1 MSLNKNLKNKVA
13 IAKGDE
19 YSSTLKALSLIKDQ
33 VLVKLQ
39 KKKVREIFLK
49 PNWVMFQDN
58 WLAITKTQTVKA
70 IIDYFNSLGKFK
82 IMVGDASPT
91 AFGWNTKTLLK
102 QTDFVDLAKQYR
114 NVRVIDLN
122 DYPAEEKFQALTLDG
137 EKPIR
142 YFKPILESQ
151 FLVSVAKMKTHDTF
165 ANTLSLKNVA
175 SGCAH
180 GEDKFYLHGLG
191 KFPDERRNN
200 PDFKKQILALAH
212 YNFYHGSK
220 AVYPDLAVIDGVVAM
235 EGNGPVHG
243 TVVNLGMT
251 LAAIDALSAD
261 LVATKIMGINPQEVF
276 YLEILKEE
284 RDLEF
289 EIIGENEKEFLHKF
303 KLSDNYQS
311 RPPLT
316 KKEVLNLINR

>member
-1 MSLNKNLKNKVA
+1 MNKNLKNKVA

-19 YSSTLKALSLIKDQ
+19 YFSTRKALSLIKDE
-33 VLVKLQ
+33 VLAKLQ
-39 KKKVREIFLK
+39 KKNAQEIFLK

-58 WLAITKTQTVKA
+58 WLPITKTQTVKA
-70 IIDYFNSLGKFK
+70 MIDFFNSLGKFR
-82 IMVGDASPT
+82 IVVGDASPT
-91 AFGWNTKTLLK
+91 AFGWNTKMFLE
-102 QTDFVDLAKQYR
+102 QTDFLDLAKQYG

-191 KFPDERRNN
+191 KFPDERRNS
-200 PDFKKQILALAH
+200 PDFEKQILTLAH
-212 YNFYHGSK
+212 YNFCQGSK

-235 EGNGPVHG
+235 EGNGPVYG
-243 TVVNLGMT
+243 TAVNLGIT
-251 LAAIDALSAD
+251 LVSVDALSAD
-261 LVATKIMGINPQEVF
+261 LVATQIMGINPQEII

-284 RDLEF
+284 LGGEF
-289 EIIGENEKEFLHKF
+289 EVIGENEKEFTSKF
-303 KLSDNYQS
+303 KLSDHYQKS
-311 RPPLT
+311 PRLS
-316 KKEVLNLINR
+316 KKEVLSLIKR